1 MKNLLIFYAK
11 RLALKG
17 FFPGTSGNIT
27 MRLPDNTI
35 LITPSG
41 KAKDLLITEDI
52 VRTDLYGNVLEGNRK
67 PSSEIKMHLYI
78 YKMRKDVNA
87 IVHSH
92 PVFTVAACCSGG
104 IKSELL
110 AESSLI
116 FGKIPLARFASPSTD
131 GIADS
136 ISQFVED
143 SNAFLLANHGGVTL
157 GKDIEEASN
166 RNESLEALC
175 KVSAITNMLGKPI
188 YLTEDELKELYD
200 TH

>member
-27 MRLPDNTI
+27 MRLPDDTI

-41 KAKDLLITEDI
+41 KAKDLLVTEDI
-52 VRTDLYGNVLEGNRK
+52 VKTDLNGNVLEGNRK

-78 YKMRKDVNA
+78 YKMRKDVKA

-116 FGKIPLARFASPSTD
+116 FGKIPLAPFASPSTN
-131 GIADS
+131 GIAES
-136 ISQFVED
+136 ISPFVD
-143 SNAFLLANHGGVTL
+143 NSNAFLLANHGGVTL

-175 KVSAITNMLGKPI
+175 KVSAITNMLGKPV
-188 YLTEDELKELYD
+188 YLSEDELKELYD

>member
-1 MKNLLIFYAK
+1 MKNLLVFYAK
-11 RLALKG
+11 RLADKG

-41 KAKDLLITEDI
+41 RAKDMLVTEDI
-52 VRTDLYGNVLEGNRK
+52 VRTDLTGKILEGNRK

-78 YKMRKDVNA
+78 YNMRKDVNA

-92 PVFTVAACCSGG
+92 PPYTVAACCSGG

-110 AESSLI
+110 AESLLVL
-116 FGKIPLARFASPSTD
+116 GDVPLARFASPSTS
-131 GIADS
+131 GICDS
-136 ISQFVED
+136 ISPFVSF

-166 RNESLEALC
+166 RNESLESLC
-175 KVSAITNMLGKPI
+175 KVTAITNMLGMPI
-188 YLTEDELKELYD
+188 YLNDQELKELYD

>member
-11 RLALKG
+11 RLCDKG

-41 KAKDLLITEDI
+41 RAKDLLQTEDI
-52 VRTDLYGNVLEGNRK
+52 VKTDIDGNILEGKRK

-116 FGKIPLARFASPSTD
+116 FGKIPLAHFASPSTD
-131 GIADS
+131 GIAES
-136 ISQFVED
+136 IAPFVD
-143 SNAFLLANHGGVTL
+143 NSNAFLLANHGGVTL

-188 YLTEDELKELYD
+188 YLTEEELKELYD